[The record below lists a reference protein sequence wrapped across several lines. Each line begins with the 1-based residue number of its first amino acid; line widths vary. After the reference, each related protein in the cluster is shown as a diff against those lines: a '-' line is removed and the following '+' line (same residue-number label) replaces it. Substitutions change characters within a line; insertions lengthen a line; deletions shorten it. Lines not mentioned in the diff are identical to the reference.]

1 MLMFTLA
8 ARRRPKDRR
17 TTGAS
22 AGVINMDDIAAE
34 RREGGGGGRGST
46 ARGERGSESLP
57 RLGSWDGSKLP
68 CHGAL
73 NFIAF
78 HSSRTRGDRAWQRE
92 GEEGGRGRVSEH
104 YTYLHVQ
111 GIIAE

>member
-34 RREGGGGGRGST
+34 RREGGGGRGS
-46 ARGERGSESLP
+46 AAHGERGSESLP
-57 RLGSWDGSKLP
+57 MLAWELGWEQAAVPWGTK
-68 CHGAL
+68 
-73 NFIAF
+73 F
-78 HSSRTRGDRAWQRE
+78 HCLSFFPDKRR
-92 GEEGGRGRVSEH
+92 
-104 YTYLHVQ
+104 
-111 GIIAE
+111 

>member
-1 MLMFTLA
+1 MLMLTLA
-8 ARRRPKDRR
+8 VRRRPKDRR

-34 RREGGGGGRGST
+34 RREGGGGRGSA

-92 GEEGGRGRVSEH
+92 GEEGGKSE
-104 YTYLHVQ
+104 
-111 GIIAE
+111 

>member
-22 AGVINMDDIAAE
+22 AGVINMDDIAEE
-34 RREGGGGGRGST
+34 REREGEGRKEGS
-46 ARGERGSESLP
+46 APPSV
-57 RLGSWDGSKLP
+57 RLLGLVP

-92 GEEGGRGRVSEH
+92 GEEGGEESE
-104 YTYLHVQ
+104 
-111 GIIAE
+111 

>member
-34 RREGGGGGRGST
+34 RREGGGGRGSAA
-46 ARGERGSESLP
+46 AREGAGAILCL
-57 RLGSWDGSKLP
+57 LGSWDGSKLP

-92 GEEGGRGRVSEH
+92 GEEGGEESE
-104 YTYLHVQ
+104 
-111 GIIAE
+111 